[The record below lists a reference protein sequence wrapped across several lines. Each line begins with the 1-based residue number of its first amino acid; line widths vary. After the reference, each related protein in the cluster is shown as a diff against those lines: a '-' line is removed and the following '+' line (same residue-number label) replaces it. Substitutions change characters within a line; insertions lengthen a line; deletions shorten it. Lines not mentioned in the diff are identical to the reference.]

1 MDLPAPQLAAGRH
14 ELVARGQHDG
24 ARPPR
29 HAHGRQPE
37 PSDGG
42 DGERRQR
49 RPGGEHG
56 GSGAHVGAGGP
67 HAVAGRDRAVG
78 EHGAVPLARALD
90 GQDRVGAVRQDAAG
104 GDARGGP
111 HRQRR
116 RIVAGRRAEG
126 DGQRPPG
133 IGGAQRVAV
142 ERGVGPARQV
152 VRRDDVGRQH
162 AARGVRQRHVLGRQS
177 AGGAE
182 QQPACRGQVGQPL
195 SLVDVHH
202 GMFTAPDAGG
212 MV

>member
-1 MDLPAPQLAAGRH
+1 MAATASGVSGVPAASTAAPARTSAPSGRT
-14 ELVARGQHDG
+14 
-24 ARPPR
+24 
-29 HAHGRQPE
+29 
-37 PSDGG
+37 PS
-42 DGERRQR
+42 
-49 RPGGEHG
+49 P
-56 GSGAHVGAGGP
+56 AATGP
-67 HAVAGRDRAVG
+67 SASTAPSRS
-78 EHGAVPLARALD
+78 LARSTGRIAS
-90 GQDRVGAVRQDAAG
+90 APVRQDAAG

-111 HRQRR
+111 DRERR

-162 AARGVRQRHVLGRQS
+162 AARGVRQQHLLGRQS

-202 GMFTAPDAGG
+202 GTFTAPDAGG